1 MKQIS
6 KSGDLLENERNFEED
21 DWENGR
27 GWREEMHGIII

>member
-1 MKQIS
+1 MCTYICRYMKQIS

-27 GWREEMHGIII
+27 G